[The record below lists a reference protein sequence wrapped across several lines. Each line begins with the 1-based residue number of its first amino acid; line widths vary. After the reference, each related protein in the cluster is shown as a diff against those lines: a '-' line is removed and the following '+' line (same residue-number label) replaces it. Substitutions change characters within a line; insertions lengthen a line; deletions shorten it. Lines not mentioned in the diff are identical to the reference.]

1 MDGTGTRRRDPDILP
16 SGSILSVKRRPTSR
30 LSILFEVYAASRQ
43 VGELLATAMASS
55 PLTPEE
61 YAVYSV
67 VFDEGP
73 HAPTE
78 LARRTGM
85 PPTSM
90 SHFVRAM
97 LERGHA
103 DRAPDPADRRS
114 YRIVLTPAGFA
125 AHDAASRAF
134 AEADGRFVRALA
146 ADEEEARAILGA
158 IQRAAALAEQRLV
171 DDAAEAT
178 A

>member
-1 MDGTGTRRRDPDILP
+1 VASIYCDLVV
-16 SGSILSVKRRPTSR
+16 SGPMHLHRKPGSR
-30 LSILFEVYAASRQ
+30 LSLLFELYAASRASA
-43 VGELLATAMASS
+43 ELIHAAMAGA

-67 VFDEGP
+67 LFDEGP

-90 SHFVRAM
+90 SHFVKAM
-97 LERGHA
+97 RERGHA
-103 DRAPDPADRRS
+103 ERAPTPEDRRS
-114 YRIVLTPAGFA
+114 YRIVLTDAGLH
-125 AHDAASRAF
+125 AHAASSVAF
-134 AEADGRFVRALA
+134 QEANDCFIRALTV
-146 ADEEEARAILGA
+146 DEEDARATLRA
-158 IQRAAALAEQRLV
+158 IGRAAAVGRERLIA
-171 DDAAEAT
+171 DASDAT

>member
-1 MDGTGTRRRDPDILP
+1 MRRSP
-16 SGSILSVKRRPTSR
+16 GSR
-30 LSILFEVYAASRQ
+30 LSLLFELYAASRASS
-43 VGELLATAMASS
+43 ELIQAAMAGA
-55 PLTPEE
+55 PLTAEE

-67 VFDEGP
+67 IFDEGP

-103 DRAPDPADRRS
+103 DRAPSPEDRRS
-114 YRIVLTPAGFA
+114 YRIVLTEAGLRAHA
-125 AHDAASRAF
+125 ASSRAF
-134 AEADGRFVRALA
+134 QEAHDRFIGALA
-146 ADEEEARAILGA
+146 VDEEDARAILRA
-158 IQRAAALAEQRLV
+158 IGRAAEVGRDRLTA
-171 DDAAEAT
+171 DATDAT

>member
-1 MDGTGTRRRDPDILP
+1 MH
-16 SGSILSVKRRPTSR
+16 RRPGSR
-30 LSILFEVYAASRQ
+30 LSLLFEMYAASRAA
-43 VGELLATAMASS
+43 GELVRAALAEA

-67 VFDEGP
+67 LFDEGP

-103 DRAPDPADRRS
+103 ERSASAEDRRS
-114 YRIVLTPAGFA
+114 YRIVLTEAGLR
-125 AHDAASRAF
+125 AHGATSVAF
-134 AEADGRFVRALA
+134 QEADARFIGALA
-146 ADEEEARAILGA
+146 VDEEEARAILRALG
-158 IQRAAALAEQRLV
+158 RAAELGRVRLAA
-171 DDAAEAT
+171 DASAAT

>member
-1 MDGTGTRRRDPDILP
+1 MP
-16 SGSILSVKRRPTSR
+16 RRPGSR
-30 LSILFEVYAASRQ
+30 LSLLFELHAASRAAA
-43 VGELLATAMASS
+43 ELLGSAMSDS
-55 PLTPEE
+55 PLTPDE

-67 VFDEGP
+67 LFDEGP

-90 SHFVRAM
+90 SHFVRSM

-103 DRAPDPADRRS
+103 ERSPAPGDRRS
-114 YRIVLTPAGFA
+114 YRIVLTARGLA
-125 AHDAASRAF
+125 AHRAASETF
-134 AEADGRFVRALA
+134 AVADEAFVRALA
-146 ADEEEARAILGA
+146 ADEEEARAMLRA
-158 IQRAAALAEQRLV
+158 IGRAAAVARTRLST
-171 DDAAEAT
+171 DALDPT

>member
-1 MDGTGTRRRDPDILP
+1 MA
-16 SGSILSVKRRPTSR
+16 KRRLDSR
-30 LSILFEVYAASRQ
+30 LSVLFEVFAASRE
-43 VGELLATAMASS
+43 VGELVSTALEGS

-67 VFDEGP
+67 LFDEGP

-97 LERGHA
+97 LRRSHAERS
-103 DRAPDPADRRS
+103 PDPADRRS
-114 YRIVLTPAGFA
+114 YRIVLTEAGLA
-125 AHDAASRAF
+125 AHAAASRAF
-134 AEADGRFVRALA
+134 AEADERF
-146 ADEEEARAILGA
+146 ARAFGPGLSDATATLRA
-158 IQRAAALAEQRLV
+158 IGRAARLGREQLLG
-171 DDAAEAT
+171 DAIEESA
-178 A
+178 

>member
-1 MDGTGTRRRDPDILP
+1 VPRHPD
-16 SGSILSVKRRPTSR
+16 SHLSV
-30 LSILFEVYAASRQ
+30 LFELHAASRA
-43 VGELLATAMASS
+43 VGELVAAAMSDS

-61 YAVYSV
+61 FAVYSV
-67 VFDEGP
+67 LFDEGP

-90 SHFVRAM
+90 SHFVRGM

-103 DRAPDPADRRS
+103 ERSPAPDDRRS
-114 YRIVLTPAGFA
+114 YRIVLTPAGNR
-125 AHDAASRAF
+125 AHAAASAAF
-134 AEADGRFVRALA
+134 AEADLRFVRALA
-146 ADEEEARAILGA
+146 VDEEEARVTLRAIG
-158 IQRAAALAEQRLV
+158 RAATVGRERLAADSV
-171 DDAAEAT
+171 DIT

>member
-1 MDGTGTRRRDPDILP
+1 MRRRPN
-16 SGSILSVKRRPTSR
+16 SR
-30 LSILFEVYAASRQ
+30 LSVLFELYAASRAA
-43 VGELLATAMASS
+43 GELIQAAMADA

-67 VFDEGP
+67 IFDEGP

-90 SHFVRAM
+90 SHFVKAM

-103 DRAPDPADRRS
+103 EQAPTPEDRRS
-114 YRIVLTPAGFA
+114 YRIVLTKAGLR
-125 AHDAASRAF
+125 AHAASSAAF
-134 AEADGRFVRALA
+134 AEADSRFVRALA
-146 ADEEEARAILGA
+146 LDEEEARTVLAGIG
-158 IQRAAALAEQRLV
+158 RAAGVARSRLV
-171 DDAAEAT
+171 ADAVDAT

>member
-1 MDGTGTRRRDPDILP
+1 MAKRSP
-16 SGSILSVKRRPTSR
+16 GSHLSV
-30 LSILFEVYAASRQ
+30 LFEVFAASRE
-43 VGELLATAMASS
+43 VGELVATALQGS

-67 VFDEGP
+67 LFDEGP

-97 LERGHA
+97 RERGHA
-103 DRAPDPADRRS
+103 ERAADPADRRS
-114 YRIVLTPAGFA
+114 YRIVLTAAGLA
-125 AHDAASRAF
+125 AHAEASAAF
-134 AEADGRFVRALA
+134 AEAERRFREALVADERDARATLRAIGEA
-146 ADEEEARAILGA
+146 ADRARSGLRADAIE
-158 IQRAAALAEQRLV
+158 R
-171 DDAAEAT
+171 T

>member
-1 MDGTGTRRRDPDILP
+1 MVD
-16 SGSILSVKRRPTSR
+16 
-30 LSILFEVYAASRQ
+30 
-43 VGELLATAMASS
+43 S

-67 VFDEGP
+67 LFDEGP

-78 LARRTGM
+78 LARRSGM

-97 LERGHA
+97 FERDHA
-103 DRAPDPADRRS
+103 KRAPSEEDRRS
-114 YRIVLTPAGFA
+114 YRIVLTDAGLR
-125 AHDAASRAF
+125 AHAASSAAF
-134 AEADGRFVRALA
+134 AEADERFVRALA
-146 ADEEEARAILGA
+146 IDEEEARAVLRGIGS
-158 IQRAAALAEQRLV
+158 AATVARERLAADTV
-171 DDAAEAT
+171 DKT

>member
-1 MDGTGTRRRDPDILP
+1 MVRRD
-16 SGSILSVKRRPTSR
+16 GSR
-30 LSILFEVYAASRQ
+30 LSLLFEVYATARA
-43 VGELLATAMASS
+43 VGELVATAMADS

-67 VFDEGP
+67 LFDEGP

-103 DRAPDPADRRS
+103 ERAPSPADRRS
-114 YRIVLTPAGFA
+114 YRIVLTPAGLA
-125 AHDAASRAF
+125 AHGAASAAF
-134 AEADGRFVRALA
+134 AEADQRFIRALA
-146 ADEEEARAILGA
+146 ADEEDARATLRA
-158 IQRAAALAEQRLV
+158 IGKAAATAQARLSADSV
-171 DDAAEAT
+171 DVT

>member
-1 MDGTGTRRRDPDILP
+1 MTRQPE
-16 SGSILSVKRRPTSR
+16 SR
-30 LSILFEVYAASRQ
+30 LSILFEVFAASRA
-43 VGELLATAMASS
+43 VGELLAAAMTGS

-67 VFDEGP
+67 LFDEGP

-90 SHFVRAM
+90 SHFVRGM

-103 DRAPDPADRRS
+103 ERAADPADRRS
-114 YRIVLTPAGFA
+114 YRIVLTPAGR
-125 AHDAASRAF
+125 ASHSEASAAF
-134 AEADGRFVRALA
+134 AEADEHFARALA
-146 ADEEEARAILGA
+146 LDEEEARATLRA
-158 IQRAAALAEQRLV
+158 IGRAATVAEQRLAADSV
-171 DDAAEAT
+171 DVT

>member
-1 MDGTGTRRRDPDILP
+1 ME
-16 SGSILSVKRRPTSR
+16 RRPGSR
-30 LSILFEVYAASRQ
+30 LSLLFELHAASRQ
-43 VGELLATAMASS
+43 AGELIRAAMEGS

-67 VFDEGP
+67 LFDEGP

-78 LARRTGM
+78 LARRVGM

-90 SHFVRAM
+90 SHFVRQM

-103 DRAPDPADRRS
+103 ARAPAPADRRS
-114 YRIVLTPAGFA
+114 YRIVLTESGLR
-125 AHDAASRAF
+125 AHGAASAAF
-134 AEADGRFVRALA
+134 AEANARFLGALAVDDEDARRIVRAV
-146 ADEEEARAILGA
+146 G
-158 IQRAAALAEQRLV
+158 RAASVAHARLTA
-171 DDAAEAT
+171 DATDVT

>member
-1 MDGTGTRRRDPDILP
+1 MSRRRP
-16 SGSILSVKRRPTSR
+16 GSHLS
-30 LSILFEVYAASRQ
+30 LLFEVFAASRAT
-43 VGELLATAMASS
+43 GELVAAALDGS

-67 VFDEGP
+67 LFDEGP

-97 LERGHA
+97 RQRGHA
-103 DRAPDPADRRS
+103 EAAPDPADRRS
-114 YRIVLTPAGFA
+114 YRIVLTDAGLA
-125 AHDAASRAF
+125 AHAVTSVAF
-134 AEADGRFVRALA
+134 AEADERFRRAFGHDPAEASGTLA
-146 ADEEEARAILGA
+146 AIS
-158 IQRAAALAEQRLV
+158 RAAGLARRQLSA
-171 DDAAEAT
+171 DAAAET

>member
-1 MDGTGTRRRDPDILP
+1 
-16 SGSILSVKRRPTSR
+16 VKRRPTSR
-30 LSILFEVYAASRQ
+30 LSVLFEVFAASRQ
-43 VGELLATAMASS
+43 VGELLASAMASS

-67 VFDEGP
+67 LFDEGP

-90 SHFVRAM
+90 SHFVRGM

-103 DRAPDPADRRS
+103 ERAPDPADRRS
-114 YRIVLTPAGFA
+114 YRIVLTRTGLEV
-125 AHDAASRAF
+125 HEAASRAF
-134 AEADGRFVRALA
+134 AEADQRFARALA

-158 IQRAAALAEQRLV
+158 IQRAAALAEERLLA
-171 DDAAEAT
+171 DASDAT

>member
-1 MDGTGTRRRDPDILP
+1 VIRRDD
-16 SGSILSVKRRPTSR
+16 SR
-30 LSILFEVYAASRQ
+30 LSLLFELYAASRA
-43 VGELLATAMASS
+43 VGDLLATAMADS

-67 VFDEGP
+67 LFDEGP

-78 LARRTGM
+78 LAHRTGM

-90 SHFVRAM
+90 SHFVRGM

-103 DRAPDPADRRS
+103 KRAPAPDDRRS
-114 YRIVLTPAGFA
+114 YRIVLTPAGLA
-125 AHDAASRAF
+125 AHGAASAAF
-134 AEADGRFVRALA
+134 EEADQRFIRALA
-146 ADEEEARAILGA
+146 LDEDEARSVLRAIG
-158 IQRAAALAEQRLV
+158 RAATLAGTRL
-171 DDAAEAT
+171 AADSVSET

>member
-1 MDGTGTRRRDPDILP
+1 MTD
-16 SGSILSVKRRPTSR
+16 
-30 LSILFEVYAASRQ
+30 
-43 VGELLATAMASS
+43 S

-67 VFDEGP
+67 LFDEGP

-97 LERGHA
+97 FERAHA
-103 DRAPDPADRRS
+103 ERAVSPADRRS
-114 YRIVLTPAGFA
+114 YRIVLTDAGLDA
-125 AHDAASRAF
+125 RAAASAAF
-134 AEADGRFVRALA
+134 SEADARFVGALA
-146 ADEEEARAILGA
+146 TDEEEARAVLRGIG
-158 IQRAAALAEQRLV
+158 RAATVARERLAA
-171 DDAAEAT
+171 DATDRT

>member
-1 MDGTGTRRRDPDILP
+1 MRRQPD
-16 SGSILSVKRRPTSR
+16 SR
-30 LSILFEVYAASRQ
+30 LSLLFELYAASRAA
-43 VGELLATAMASS
+43 GELLRAALVDS

-67 VFDEGP
+67 LFDEGP

-78 LARRTGM
+78 LARRSGM

-97 LERGHA
+97 FERGHA
-103 DRAPDPADRRS
+103 ERAPSPADRRS
-114 YRIVLTPAGFA
+114 YRIVLTEAGLE
-125 AHDAASRAF
+125 AHAAASAAF
-134 AEADGRFVRALA
+134 SEANARFVGALA
-146 ADEEEARAILGA
+146 ADEEEARAVLRGIGH
-158 IQRAAALAEQRLV
+158 AATVAQERLAG
-171 DDAAEAT
+171 DAADQT

>member
-1 MDGTGTRRRDPDILP
+1 MVD
-16 SGSILSVKRRPTSR
+16 
-30 LSILFEVYAASRQ
+30 A
-43 VGELLATAMASS
+43 

-67 VFDEGP
+67 IFDEGP

-103 DRAPDPADRRS
+103 ERAPSPEDRRS
-114 YRIVLTPAGFA
+114 YRIVLTDAGLR
-125 AHDAASRAF
+125 AHASSSIAF
-134 AEADGRFVRALA
+134 QEANDRFVSALT
-146 ADEEEARAILGA
+146 ADEEDARTTLRAIG
-158 IQRAAALAEQRLV
+158 RAASVGRERLTSE
-171 DDAAEAT
+171 AADAT

>member
-1 MDGTGTRRRDPDILP
+1 MLP
-16 SGSILSVKRRPTSR
+16 SGSIHGVSRRPDSR
-30 LSILFEVYAASRQ
+30 LSVLFELHAASRA
-43 VGELLATAMASS
+43 VGELLAVAMDGA

-67 VFDEGP
+67 LFDEGP

-78 LARRTGM
+78 LARRVGM
-85 PPTSM
+85 APTSM

-103 DRAPDPADRRS
+103 ERSPDPIDRRS
-114 YRIVLTPAGFA
+114 YRIVLTGAGLA
-125 AHDAASRAF
+125 AHEAAGAAF
-134 AEADGRFVRALA
+134 ADADERFARALA
-146 ADEEEARAILGA
+146 VDEEEARAVLHA
-158 IQRAAALAEQRLV
+158 IGRAATVAETRLAADAV
-171 DDAAEAT
+171 DQT

>member
-1 MDGTGTRRRDPDILP
+1 MVD
-16 SGSILSVKRRPTSR
+16 
-30 LSILFEVYAASRQ
+30 
-43 VGELLATAMASS
+43 S

-67 VFDEGP
+67 LFDEGP

-97 LERGHA
+97 FERGHA
-103 DRAPDPADRRS
+103 ERAQSPADRRS
-114 YRIVLTPAGFA
+114 YRIVLTDAGLA
-125 AHDAASRAF
+125 AHAAASAAF
-134 AEADGRFVRALA
+134 SEADARFIGALA
-146 ADEEEARAILGA
+146 TDEEEARAILRA
-158 IQRAAALAEQRLV
+158 IGRAATVARERLTA
-171 DDAAEAT
+171 DAADQT